1 MRPVA
6 AFTRARPI
14 MSPWCLA
21 LLGTRL
27 EQRRLGEIPQCN
39 PKTNCRE
46 AIRGLTVEQHLSHH
60 AAAGGAL
67 RQGHGRRAQ
76 HRGNA
81 ASGPSEAAE
90 RSRSVGI
97 VLKLQERHSGA
108 RSLDYTCN
116 PARLFPCRGRCNG
129 SMSFVSEVSRS
140 ENDDSPG
147 ESLSE
152 RSPGTGFLMRLIRR

>member
-60 AAAGGAL
+60 AAAGGGLRHKVMRDAL
-67 RQGHGRRAQ
+67 STLETPRA
-76 HRGNA
+76 
-81 ASGPSEAAE
+81 GPREAAG
-90 RSRSVGI
+90 RSRSVRI
-97 VLKLQERHSGA
+97 VLKLQERHSVLG
-108 RSLDYTCN
+108 
-116 PARLFPCRGRCNG
+116 
-129 SMSFVSEVSRS
+129 
-140 ENDDSPG
+140 
-147 ESLSE
+147 LSV
-152 RSPGTGFLMRLIRR
+152 